1 MRIVHRAYNVFSE
14 TLMSQLAQNGMS
26 YRNILYSVVT
36 EVDGGALL
44 YHTLTRE
51 ILFLTEQEY
60 AGYVSGDMEEE
71 LKAYLIK
78 NWFLVPEEFD
88 ERTFFYVVSGS
99 YMDKS
104 GNEIRGDLRT
114 ATVFTTTGCNARC
127 PYCYES
133 GVKPVSMSAEVS
145 KDAAK
150 YIVDH
155 MGNHVHLKWFGGEP
169 LLNPEAIN
177 IICNYLSDKGVSYN
191 ASMTTNGYLANE
203 FDAHTIR
210 ELWKIDNV
218 QITLDGLAETY
229 DSVKSYKN
237 EDHMAFDRVI
247 QNIEYL
253 CGIGV
258 FVQIRMNLSAD
269 NGDEIEKLIVFLE
282 EHFAATPRI
291 SIYTNPLFEG
301 CGKPAHKP
309 TKAEREKIYAKYL
322 ELERHIS
329 NGPLS
334 GRYLV
339 TGLRHNQCMADDGH
353 SSCILPDGRLSLCEH
368 HCEDETF
375 GTIWSDEYDETV
387 FERWA
392 EKEDRSK
399 SCKTCFYFPQCFRL
413 KHCETNPPCT
423 DGLRKFYKFLLEQ
436 QAIRAY
442 RNAEAQPQDTHEL
455 CCKINTRVP

>member
-1 MRIVHRAYNVFSE
+1 MNIVHQKYNVFAE
-14 TLMSQLAQNGMS
+14 TLMSQLAQNGIS
-26 YRNILYSVVT
+26 YRKILYSVAT

-60 AGYVSGDMEEE
+60 AGYVSGDMEKE
-71 LKAYLIK
+71 LKTYLIE

-88 ERTFFYVVSGS
+88 ERTFFHVASGS

-104 GNEIRGDLRT
+104 GNETRGDLRT
-114 ATVFTTTGCNARC
+114 ATVFSTTACNARC

-133 GVKPVSMSAEVS
+133 GVKPVSMSADVAR
-145 KDAAK
+145 DAAK

-169 LLNPEAIN
+169 LLNPDVIN
-177 IICNYLSDKGVSYN
+177 IICSYLSGKGVSYN
-191 ASMTTNGYLANE
+191 SSMTTNGYLIDE

-210 ELWKIDNV
+210 DLWKVDNV
-218 QITLDGLAETY
+218 QITLDGLAESY
-229 DSVKSYKN
+229 NSVKAYKN
-237 EDHMAFDRVI
+237 GDQTAFDRVI
-247 QNIEYL
+247 RNIEYL
-253 CGIGV
+253 CSIGV

-269 NGDEIEKLIVFLE
+269 NGDEIEKLIRYLE

-375 GTIWSDEYDETV
+375 GTIWSDEYDEAV

-423 DGLRKFYKFLLEQ
+423 EGLRKFYRFLLEQ

-442 RNAEAQPQDTHEL
+442 RNAEAQPQDTHVL
-455 CCKINTRVP
+455 CCKFNTLVP